1 MRPIDAEPIERFIEN
16 GLNCKDPQKRFGHDA
31 IEILTEV
38 HYAPTIAPPPNAPL
52 TLEEL
57 REMDGEPVWVADL
70 LVPSCSCY
78 YFRQNISGYRLL
90 VEPKNYPS
98 ETLFVPHYNAD
109 DENGAYGTTWKAYR
123 RRPEEAST

>member
-57 REMDGEPVWVADL
+57 REMDGEPVWVCDPNDHL
-70 LVPSCSCY
+70 IGRYGLVWVKPGWHQDNFCVQMLGGIRA
-78 YFRQNISGYRLL
+78 YFSDYSN
-90 VEPKNYPS
+90 
-98 ETLFVPHYNAD
+98 
-109 DENGAYGTTWKAYR
+109 TWIAYR
-123 RRPEEAST
+123 RRPEGTCND